1 MDTPE
6 LCRALIQR
14 PSVTPDDAGCQAL
27 IAELLRAGGFGVEHM
42 RFADV
47 DNLWARHGRAE
58 PALVFAGHTDV
69 VPPGPAEQWQV
80 EPFAAA
86 VVDGRIIGRGAADMK
101 GSLAAMINAS
111 LRFTRTYPAH
121 AGSIAMLLTSDEE
134 GAADNGT
141 LKVMQALAARGE
153 KFRYCVVGEPSSDAA
168 LGDTVRIGRR
178 GSLSGIMTIRGAQ
191 GHVAYP
197 LQADNPM
204 HAFAKFVEAMTSA
217 PVDAGNAHFP
227 PTTFQMV
234 HVHSD
239 ANAPNVV
246 PGELKCRFNF
256 RYSTEWNHEGLA
268 QMVEDTLRRLGIDFE
283 LKWRV
288 AGEPFLTR
296 EGALTRAVHRA
307 VKEVTGVDAKLS
319 TSGGTSDG
327 RFIARYGVDVVE
339 VGPINE
345 TIHQVDE
352 EVRIDDL
359 ERLEKIYFRIAE
371 LMLASS

>member
-1 MDTPE
+1 
-6 LCRALIQR
+6 
-14 PSVTPDDAGCQAL
+14 
-27 IAELLRAGGFGVEHM
+27 
-42 RFADV
+42 
-47 DNLWARHGRAE
+47 
-58 PALVFAGHTDV
+58 
-69 VPPGPAEQWQV
+69 
-80 EPFAAA
+80 
-86 VVDGRIIGRGAADMK
+86 
-101 GSLAAMINAS
+101 
-111 LRFTRTYPAH
+111 
-121 AGSIAMLLTSDEE
+121 
-134 GAADNGT
+134 
-141 LKVMQALAARGE
+141 
-153 KFRYCVVGEPSSDAA
+153 
-168 LGDTVRIGRR
+168 
-178 GSLSGIMTIRGAQ
+178 
-191 GHVAYP
+191 
-197 LQADNPM
+197 
-204 HAFAKFVEAMTSA
+204 
-217 PVDAGNAHFP
+217 
-227 PTTFQMV
+227 MV